1 MAADKVFN
9 LETVHDTAHRTMSQ
23 SIEPF
28 TVVVDWGRQMI
39 KVLKVKTVIETIGF
53 SEEPF
58 SLDDYEK
65 LLERV
70 EKSANELKSFSHD

>member
-1 MAADKVFN
+1 MGKVFN
-9 LETVHDTAHRTMSQ
+9 LETVHDTARRTMSQ

-28 TVVVDWGRQMI
+28 TVVVDWEGQKVRII
-39 KVLKVKTVIETIGF
+39 KVRTIIQTIDY
-53 SEEPF
+53 SEKLF

-70 EKSANELKSFSHD
+70 EKSANELKKFNND